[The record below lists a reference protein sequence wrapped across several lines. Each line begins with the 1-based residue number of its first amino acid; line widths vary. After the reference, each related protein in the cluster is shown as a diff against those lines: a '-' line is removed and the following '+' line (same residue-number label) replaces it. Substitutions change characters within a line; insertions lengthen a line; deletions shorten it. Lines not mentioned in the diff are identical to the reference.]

1 MHQRSRYQLDFLHK
15 NSFFYWWYSWN
26 ATYESLLGSNNKP
39 FSQPIP
45 LCVRPMH
52 YYLKLLGFHDGPK
65 HLYLQEMVD
74 LLVDTW
80 EHEGLYD

>member
-1 MHQRSRYQLDFLHK
+1 VLQVSIIFLHK
-15 NSFFYWWYSWN
+15 FVFFSYWWYSWET
-26 ATYESLLGSNNKP
+26 TYESLLGSNKL

-45 LCVRPMH
+45 LGVRSH
-52 YYLKLLGFHDGPK
+52 ALLPCTFLWFQDGLK
-65 HLYLQEMVD
+65 HLYAQEMVD